1 MHMAHFD
8 CVPDKLEVREIFW
21 RDRYYFFKSKGY
33 ILRPRYHPKWQPSWR
48 FTVDPL
54 YIEFEDGIIQWVS
67 HVSIS
72 ISDG

>member
-1 MHMAHFD
+1 MDVD
-8 CVPDKLEVREIFW
+8 CAPDKLEVREIFW

-54 YIEFEDGIIQWVS
+54 YDEFEDGIIQWVS
-67 HVSIS
+67 
-72 ISDG
+72 